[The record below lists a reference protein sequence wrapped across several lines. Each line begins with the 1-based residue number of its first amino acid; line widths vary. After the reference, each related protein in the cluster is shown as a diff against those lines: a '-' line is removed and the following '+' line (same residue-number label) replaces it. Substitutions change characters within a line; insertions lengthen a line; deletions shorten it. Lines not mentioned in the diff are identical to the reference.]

1 MAITTLDGTTVRPA
15 RRLGRRGLVVLL
27 LAISVAS
34 VGAGAVSLA
43 VFTSQANVGANAF
56 TTGSIALTTSPT
68 TALLTNSA
76 MMPGDT
82 GIAPLVLTAGS
93 GGALRYAI
101 SGSSTNADTKALMS
115 QLLWTIK
122 TKTAN
127 PCSTF
132 DGTTLYG
139 PTAINSI
146 AVIALV
152 GSAAQGSQAGDRAL
166 AASGTETLCFKY
178 DLPLTTGNAYQSAST
193 TTTFQFDSEQT
204 ANNP

>member
-1 MAITTLDGTTVRPA
+1 MAVTALDRGTSRPA
-15 RRLGRRGLVVLL
+15 RRRGRRGLMVALV
-27 LAISVAS
+27 AVSVAS
-34 VGAGAVSLA
+34 VGAGAFSLA

-56 TTGSIALTTSPT
+56 TTGSIDLTTSPT
-68 TALLTNSA
+68 TALLTNAA

-82 GIAPLVLTAGS
+82 AIAPLVVTAGA

-101 SGSSTNADTKALMS
+101 SGSSTNADSKALMS

-139 PTAINSI
+139 PSAINSTT
-146 AVIALV
+146 VIALV
-152 GSAAQGSQAGDRAL
+152 GSSAQGAQANDRPL
-166 AASGTETLCFKY
+166 AAGASETLCFKY
-178 DLPLTTGNAYQSAST
+178 DLPLATGNAYQSAAT
-193 TTTFQFDSEQT
+193 TTTFQFDAEQT